1 MKIIEEIADMT
12 TTKLNNKSK
21 LILLHEGISEFEPTL
36 ESNLID
42 LVAEGK
48 KPNQLLTVRGVLNI
62 ISSLYPETFTRI
74 NIRQRLR
81 K

>member
-1 MKIIEEIADMT
+1 MNIIKEIAEMT
-12 TTKLNNKSK
+12 TTKEDNKIK
-21 LILLHEGISEFEPTL
+21 LILLLEGIAEFEPTL
-36 ESNLID
+36 KSNLID
-42 LVAEGK
+42 LVEEGN

-62 ISSLYPETFTRI
+62 ISSLYPDTFQRI